1 MDSAGAIYTR
11 LVRPLLPQLFVDSV
25 FVLLAAD
32 LAGFQPIKP
41 LGAARDA
48 LYSKIE
54 RLLLP
59 NVAESEESTR
69 SDATGVETRG
79 QRTSFH
85 DYRME
90 TLETL
95 GCALVVIISYGII
108 AQVTNNVRVEA
119 RTISLEGLM

>member
-1 MDSAGAIYTR
+1 MYRIFFSFNKRTPIDSAGAIYTL

-32 LAGFQPIKP
+32 LAGFQSIKP
-41 LGAARDA
+41 LGAARNA

-69 SDATGVETRG
+69 SDATGVKTRG
-79 QRTSFH
+79 QILYDYAGWRHVKRLAELCIVVMIFTS
-85 DYRME
+85 
-90 TLETL
+90 
-95 GCALVVIISYGII
+95 
-108 AQVTNNVRVEA
+108 
-119 RTISLEGLM
+119 